1 MSIVPEAR
9 KPATVG
15 TVRKVPARLVKD
27 VATAT
32 AATAGSA
39 GAGWAA
45 YLYLSGQARTART
58 VIPHRTDSA
67 PNGDGLY
74 EGGGI
79 GPLRVVRGSQP
90 DIHLMIFG
98 DSTAAG
104 LGVDVADE
112 TPGVRLARALADE
125 TGKQVRLSTKA
136 IVGATSKGL
145 SGQVDA
151 MLIAGNKPDVAVIL
165 VGANDI
171 TAVNNPWVSARR
183 LGDAVKRLREE
194 GCAVVVGTAP
204 DLGVVKA
211 IPQPLR
217 SVLREYGRRLAHAQ
231 RTEVLRGGGHPVALA
246 DLLSREFLQAPD
258 RMFSW
263 DHYHPSAAGYEL
275 AATTLLPEVLVAV
288 GEWGTGPVPEPPQV
302 SEVAENNRWVVR
314 ARRRLGGTE

>member
-15 TVRKVPARLVKD
+15 IVRKVPARLLKD

-45 YLYLSGQARTART
+45 YNYLNGQAKTART

-67 PNGDGLY
+67 PNGDGIY
-74 EGGGI
+74 ERGGV
-79 GPLRVVRGSQP
+79 GPLRVGRDSHP

-104 LGVDVADE
+104 LGVDRADE
-112 TPGVRLARALADE
+112 TPGALLARAVAEE
-125 TGKQVRLSTKA
+125 TGKRVRLSTKA

-171 TAVNNPWVSARR
+171 TAVNSPWASARR
-183 LGDAVKRLREE
+183 LGDAVERLREA
-194 GCAVVVGTAP
+194 GAAVVVGTTP
-204 DLGVVKA
+204 DLGVVTA

-217 SVLREYGRRLAHAQ
+217 SVLREYGKQLAHAQ

-246 DLLSREFLQAPD
+246 DLLSHEFLQAPD

-275 AATTLLPEVLVAV
+275 AAKTLLPEVLVAV
-288 GEWGTGPVPEPPQV
+288 GEWGTGPVPEPPAV
-302 SEVAENNRWVVR
+302 SEVAESNRWVVR
-314 ARRRLGGTE
+314 ARRRLQRSE